1 MCSKNKKN
9 CPSEFYMY
17 IIVEIVWTVQKF
29 CTRLVGMVLH
39 TGHSKKVAT
48 ATPTQS
54 IVGIHM
60 HCVSGNIPDQME
72 NVMYCQVLEVLFND
86 TQLLR

>member
-1 MCSKNKKN
+1 
-9 CPSEFYMY
+9 
-17 IIVEIVWTVQKF
+17 VEIMWKVQNF
-29 CTRLVGMVLH
+29 CTRVVGMVID
-39 TGHSKKVAT
+39 TGYSKKVAS

-54 IVGIHM
+54 IVGVYV

-72 NVMYCQVLEVLFND
+72 NVVYCHVLVVLFND